1 MRHRALPGRRPV
13 RRRLRAGKRLPP
25 VTRSSSGGMM
35 AGMRPEQ
42 ARQFYE
48 EDEDPKKVIGLFDAA
63 RDEGRL
69 SQTRPPKPRPEPMP
83 LADLLT
89 EPARELRPELPELRI
104 PDRLARQLQRAADAL
119 RSNSRVH

>member
-1 MRHRALPGRRPV
+1 
-13 RRRLRAGKRLPP
+13 
-25 VTRSSSGGMM
+25 M

-89 EPARELRPELPELRI
+89 ELVRELRRELRELRI
-104 PDRLARQLQRAADAL
+104 RDRLARQLQRAADAL